1 MVRYRSWCGTQAGE
15 KRSRAELES
24 GASDTRAALE
34 QFLKE
39 FAAAPLS
46 DNPETAAE
54 QLGALK
60 QNLLQI
66 SEENHELKNVLS
78 SLGIAAC

>member
-1 MVRYRSWCGTQAGE
+1 MQVGD
-15 KRSRAELES
+15 KRSRADLES

-34 QFLKE
+34 QFLKD

-46 DNPETAAE
+46 DNPEAAAE

-60 QNLLQI
+60 QNLLQK

-78 SLGIAAC
+78 SLGIVAC

>member
-1 MVRYRSWCGTQAGE
+1 MQVGD
-15 KRSRAELES
+15 KRSRADLEGS
-24 GASDTRAALE
+24 NTRAALE
-34 QFLKE
+34 QFLKD

-46 DNPETAAE
+46 DNPEAAAE

-60 QNLLQI
+60 QSLLQK

-78 SLGIAAC
+78 SLGIVAC